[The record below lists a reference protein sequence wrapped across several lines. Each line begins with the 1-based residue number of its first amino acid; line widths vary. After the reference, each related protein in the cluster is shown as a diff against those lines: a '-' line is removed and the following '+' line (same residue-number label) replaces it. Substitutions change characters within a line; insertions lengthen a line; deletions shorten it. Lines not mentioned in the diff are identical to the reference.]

1 METLLTGAIDMHCH
15 AGPSLFDRDLDYVRA
30 AEEAQEAGMR
40 ALVIKDHLMPS
51 AVELAIV
58 QSRRP
63 ELLAR
68 APDVDLIGSICL
80 NNHVGGFNPW
90 ALEVALEL
98 GAKVV
103 WFPTVSAQRHIERH
117 HGSLFGNL
125 TSRDLRMARPVQ
137 VLDEWGKV
145 VPEAIECLE
154 LIAKYDAVLATGHM
168 QAEHI
173 LAVLPVARERGVERI
188 VITHPTLFVDA
199 DSEQRTA
206 MINQGAFLE
215 HEVGMYKA
223 GRPTAR
229 LETSELI
236 ALVKE
241 HGAEH
246 TVLSSDLGQVN
257 SPHPAAGLQST
268 ARALIEAGISDSD
281 VEKLFVRNAAQL
293 LGYV

>member
-1 METLLTGAIDMHCH
+1 MERLLADAIDMHCH

-30 AEEAQEAGMR
+30 AEEAEAAGMR
-40 ALVIKDHLMPS
+40 AIVIKDHLMPS
-51 AVELAIV
+51 AVELSILR
-58 QSRRP
+58 SRKQ
-63 ELLAR
+63 ELLAK
-68 APDVDLIGSICL
+68 APNVQLIGSICL

-103 WFPTVSAQRHIERH
+103 WFPTVSARRHIERH
-117 HGSLFGNL
+117 PGSLFGSL
-125 TSRDLRMARPVQ
+125 TSRDLRMATPVQ
-137 VLDEWGKV
+137 VLDERGRV

-154 LIAKYDAVLATGHM
+154 LMAKYGAVLATGHM
-168 QAEHI
+168 EAEHI

-199 DSEQRTA
+199 DSAQRAA
-206 MINQGAFLE
+206 MIGYGAFLE
-215 HEVGMYKA
+215 HEVGLYKS

-241 HGAEH
+241 HGAGH

-257 SPHPAAGLQST
+257 STHPVDGLQST
-268 ARALIEAGISDSD
+268 AQALIEAGVSDSD
-281 VEKLFVRNAAQL
+281 VERLFAKNASQL
-293 LGYV
+293 LGFS

>member
-1 METLLTGAIDMHCH
+1 MESLLIGAIDMHCH

-30 AEEAQEAGMR
+30 AEEGEAAGMR

-51 AVELAIV
+51 AVELSI
-58 QSRRP
+58 
-63 ELLAR
+63 LKTR
-68 APDVDLIGSICL
+68 APEMLTKAPTVDLIGSICL

-103 WFPTVSAQRHIERH
+103 WFPTVSSQRHIERH
-117 HGSLFGNL
+117 QGSLFGTL
-125 TSRDLRMARPVQ
+125 TTKQLRAGMPID
-137 VLDEWGKV
+137 VLDESGKV

-168 QAEHI
+168 QADHS
-173 LAVLPVARERGVERI
+173 LAVLPVARERGVNRI

-206 MINQGAFLE
+206 MINQGAYLE

-236 ALVKE
+236 SLVTE

-246 TVLSSDLGQVN
+246 TILSSDLGQIN
-257 SPHPAAGLQST
+257 ATHPADGLQST
-268 ARALIEAGISDSD
+268 AQALLEAGISEND
-281 VEKLFVRNAAQL
+281 VEMLFARNASQL
-293 LGYV
+293 LGYI